1 MEWLKIE
8 NGKLVSPPTFD
19 KMTGTSNC
27 HLNTN
32 WLVENGYTQW
42 TDEQI
47 QNFYNDDKST
57 SEPILITAQDYD
69 DAMEEHLLRQ
79 REARG
84 YTLREP
90 SDYKDDP
97 YERFAQDALD
107 WIAYR
112 SQIMVYCLQ
121 IQNDYLEGKP
131 IPSLS
136 EFKRNLPDIV
146 WTIK

>member
-27 HLNTN
+27 DLNTN